1 MSSFNWRKSFKGSI
15 KDELIM
21 SLSTTGIFF
30 ALKIANVNRAKASLG
45 IIDIMNLAGCKCVE
59 VLVNDYTVCN
69 T

>member
-1 MSSFNWRKSFKGSI
+1 MSSFNWRKSFKDSI

-45 IIDIMNLAGCKCVE
+45 IIDIMNLAG
-59 VLVNDYTVCN
+59 
-69 T
+69 